1 MFYFVAST
9 RPWQGQLSL
18 PGLERN
24 DLVFFALFPE
34 GSGAR
39 SAARLAGKLRQ
50 SCGLRARPLAQHR
63 LHVSLHLLGQYD
75 GVPNEIAA
83 KTCKAA
89 SAIAAV
95 PFRVTFDIAESWR
108 RRQGNA
114 PLVLRSSDPAKSLFA
129 LYDALGEAMARD
141 GLAGGGPRRSYL
153 PHMTLLYDTGD
164 VGPCEVEPVRWTVR
178 EFVLVHS
185 RRGRTQY
192 ATLARWPLSAPA

>member
-1 MFYFVAST
+1 MASA

-39 SAARLAGKLRQ
+39 SASKIAGDLCQ

-75 GVPNEIAA
+75 GVPDEIVA
-83 KTCKAA
+83 KARKAA
-89 SAIAAV
+89 SAIAAA

-108 RRQGNA
+108 RRKGNA
-114 PLVLRSSDPAKSLFA
+114 PLVLRSSDPAKPLFA
-129 LYDALGEAMARD
+129 LYDALGEAMARN
-141 GLAGGGPRRSYL
+141 GLACGGPRRSYL
-153 PHMTLLYDTGD
+153 PHITLLYDRRD
-164 VGPCEVEPVRWTVR
+164 VAPRMVEPVCWTAR

-185 RRGRTQY
+185 RQGRTQY